1 MNLNRCHKFRWV
13 MLVTVMGAVGGGDAR
28 GQEGFDRDDMARFVE
43 AESAA
48 PPPGAEGEAGPTLE
62 SLFTDPAARDL
73 ARAAGDG
80 DVEEVARL
88 AQAGA
93 DVNAAGEDGI
103 TPLMWALSRESLAGF
118 TALLEQGADPNR
130 ADDAGVDAVAWAAAV
145 GGPFLDEALK
155 HGGEAGA
162 TPGGVMGPAH
172 FAAGVGR
179 VESLQKLA
187 DAGADL
193 NVADGQRL
201 TPLAYAAAG
210 GSREAVEWLLD
221 HGATVADPEVASP
234 LTLAE
239 LYGHDEIASLLRAA
253 MDRVTADQVFDDAR
267 VVELAE
273 AAAAGDRAAVERLA
287 AAGVE
292 VDAQG
297 LGGMTPLLWAL
308 RSRNAE
314 GMGALLDAGAD
325 ANAALP
331 DGNTA
336 VTLAATMPEER
347 VLRVLLAGGGDV
359 DRAGPFGQTPLMLAA
374 QANRLAQVKQLLAAD
389 ADVTLT
395 DEAGDTALHSAIIFA
410 DAAVVQ
416 QLLDAGADAQAE
428 NKLGV
433 APANLAVNRP
443 EVAKLLEVE

>member
-1 MNLNRCHKFRWV
+1 MNLDRSYVSRWGALAV
-13 MLVTVMGAVGGGDAR
+13 VMGAVGGGDAR
-28 GQEGFDRDDMARFVE
+28 GQAGFDRDDMARFVE

-48 PPPGAEGEAGPTLE
+48 PPPGAEGEAGPPLE
-62 SLFTDPAARDL
+62 SLFTETAARDL

-80 DVEEVARL
+80 DAEAVARL
-88 AQAGA
+88 VQAGA

-103 TPLMWALSRESLAGF
+103 TPLMWALLRESLAGF

-130 ADDAGVDAVAWAAAV
+130 ADDAGVDAVTWAAAA
-145 GGPFLDEALK
+145 DEAYLTAALK
-155 HGGEAGA
+155 HGGDPHAV
-162 TPGGVMGPAH
+162 PGGTMGPVH
-172 FAAGVGR
+172 LAAGVGR
-179 VESLQKLA
+179 VESLQMLA

-193 NVADGQRL
+193 NVADGQGL

-221 HGATVADPEVASP
+221 HGASVADPEVASP

-253 MDRVTADQVFDDAR
+253 MNEVTADQVFDDAR
-267 VVELAE
+267 VVELAQ

-331 DGNTA
+331 DGNTP

-347 VLRVLLAGGGDV
+347 VLRVLLTGGGDV

-374 QANRLAQVKQLLAAD
+374 QADRPDQVKQLLAAD

-395 DEAGDTALHSAIIFA
+395 DEAGDTALHSAVIFA

-416 QLLDAGADAQAE
+416 QLLDAGADPRVG
-428 NKLGV
+428 NNLGV
-433 APANLAVNRP
+433 TPKDLAANQV
-443 EVAKLLEVE
+443 EVLELLKAQ